1 MIYKRIYNWSVFLT
15 ALASFGVWN
24 LVNLIETI
32 TGLDDNLLLIIK
44 FVVGAFF
51 SYGFFTGIVSTL
63 YWLIEEFKP
72 IKKLFFASSY
82 IEGVWLCSVI
92 TKDNELGFTVH
103 QIEQT
108 SDEISIYGQKFDYN
122 NGNPIS
128 VGSLSSTGA
137 TFDNKKHL
145 NFTYTSY
152 NREVTNAGFASFQFT
167 SRGKKA
173 PDEFNGF
180 NANYSTNEKRIM
192 KSIKHYDFEE
202 MPDFKI
208 IVEKVKEFYD
218 GHKELF
224 YNNSPVT
231 KKSWQKRSNYK

>member
-32 TGLDDNLLLIIK
+32 TGLDDSVLLIIK

-51 SYGFFTGIVSTL
+51 SYGFFTGIVSIL
-63 YWLIEEFKP
+63 YRLIEEFKP

-82 IEGVWLCSVI
+82 IEGIWLCSAI
-92 TKDNELGFTVH
+92 TKENKLGFTVH

-108 SDEISIYGQKFDYN
+108 SDEISISGQKFDYN
-122 NGNPIS
+122 NGNPIP

-145 NFTYTSY
+145 LNFTYTS
-152 NREVTNAGFASFQFT
+152 NTRERINAGFASFQFI

-173 PDEFNGF
+173 PDEFNGY
-180 NANYSTNEKRIM
+180 NANYSTDEKRII
-192 KSIKHYDFEE
+192 KSIKHYDFNNT
-202 MPDFKI
+202 PDLDEI
-208 IVEKVKEFYD
+208 VKEVRKFYED
-218 GHKELF
+218 PK
-224 YNNSPVT
+224 NSLIATV
-231 KKSWQKRSNYK
+231 Q